1 MDLKEEDI
9 LGAGIG
15 SHWYY
20 HSKAAALR
28 RAVGAL
34 APRRLLDVGAG
45 SGFFSRHL
53 LERTPAESALCVDI
67 GYAADRDDRVAGK
80 PVLYRRDTGPTD
92 CDLVLMMDVLEHVD
106 DDRGLVRH
114 YADKVPGGA
123 HFLVTV
129 PAFEFLWS
137 GHDVFLEHKRRYR
150 LPEIETAMRDAG
162 LEIVRGSYY
171 FGLVFPLAAAVRL
184 ADRNTTEPRS
194 SLKKQ
199 GALTNALLTAIC
211 AAELPLFPINR
222 LAGLSCFVL
231 ARKAVSRPLT

>member
-15 SHWYY
+15 THWYY
-20 HSKAAALR
+20 RSKAAALC
-28 RAVGAL
+28 RAVASLG
-34 APRRLLDVGAG
+34 PKRLLDVGAG

-53 LERTPAESALCVDI
+53 LERTSAESALCVDI
-67 GYAADRDDRVAGK
+67 GYAADRDDSLAGK
-80 PVLYRRDTGPTD
+80 PVRFRRDTGPTD

-106 DDRGLVRH
+106 DDRGWCAITPTRCRT
-114 YADKVPGGA
+114 ARISWSRCRPSRSFGA
-123 HFLVTV
+123 VTN
-129 PAFEFLWS
+129 
-137 GHDVFLEHKRRYR
+137 VFLEHKRRYR
-150 LPEIETAMRDAG
+150 LTGIETVLRDAG

-171 FGLVFPLAAAVRL
+171 FGLIFPLAAAVRL

-199 GALTNALLTAIC
+199 GAVTNALLTATC
-211 AAELPLFPINR
+211 AAELPLLPWNR

-231 ARKAVSRPLT
+231 ARKP

>member
-9 LGAGIG
+9 LGADIG
-15 SHWYY
+15 RHWYY
-20 HSKAAALR
+20 RSKAAALR
-28 RAVGAL
+28 RAVGSL
-34 APRRLLDVGAG
+34 APKHLLDIGAG

-53 LERTPAESALCVDI
+53 LERTAAESALCVDI
-67 GYAADRDDRVAGK
+67 GYPADRDDSVAGK
-80 PVLYRRDTGPTD
+80 PVRYRRDTGPTD

-106 DDRGLVRH
+106 DDRWLVRH
-114 YADKVPGGA
+114 YADKVPSGA

-129 PAFEFLWS
+129 PAFAFLWS

-150 LPEIETAMRDAG
+150 LPEIESSMRDAG

-171 FGLVFPLAAAVRL
+171 FGFVFPLAAAVRL

-199 GALTNALLTAIC
+199 GTLTNGALTAIC
-211 AAELPLFPINR
+211 AAELPLFPLNR

-231 ARKAVSRPLT
+231 AKKP

>member
-9 LGAGIG
+9 LGADIG
-15 SHWYY
+15 HHWYY
-20 HSKAAALR
+20 RSKAVALR
-28 RAVGAL
+28 RLVGAL
-34 APRRLLDVGAG
+34 DARRILDVGAG

-53 LERTPAESALCVDI
+53 LAGTGAQSALCVDI
-67 GYAADRDDRVAGK
+67 GYPSDRDDSEGGK

-114 YADKVPGGA
+114 YAAKVPSGA

-129 PAFEFLWS
+129 PAFRFLWS

-150 LPEIETAMRDAG
+150 LGEIETTMRDAG
-162 LEIVRGSYY
+162 LQVVRGAYY
-171 FGLVFPLAAAVRL
+171 FGFVFPLAAAVRL
-184 ADRNTTEPRS
+184 ATRNTTEPRS
-194 SLKKQ
+194 SLRKHD
-199 GALTNALLTAIC
+199 ALTNGILGALC

-222 LAGLSCFVL
+222 LAGLSAFVL
-231 ARKAVSRPLT
+231 ARKP

>member
-15 SHWYY
+15 NHWYY
-20 HSKAAALR
+20 RSKAAALR
-28 RAVGAL
+28 RAVASL
-34 APRRLLDVGAG
+34 APKRLLDVGAG

-53 LERTPAESALCVDI
+53 LERTSAGSALCVDI
-67 GYAADRDDRVAGK
+67 GYPADRDDSVGGK
-80 PVLYRRDTGPTD
+80 PVRYRRDTGPTD

-114 YADKVPGGA
+114 YAGKVPDGA

-129 PAFEFLWS
+129 PAFDFLWS

-150 LPEIETAMRDAG
+150 LPAIESVLQEAG

-171 FGLVFPLAAAVRL
+171 FGFVFPLAAAVRL

-199 GALTNALLTAIC
+199 GTLTNALLTAIC
-211 AAELPLFPINR
+211 AAELPLFPLNR

-231 ARKAVSRPLT
+231 ARKP

>member
-9 LGAGIG
+9 LGSDIAR
-15 SHWYY
+15 HWYY
-20 HSKAAALR
+20 RSKAAALC
-28 RAVGAL
+28 RAVAGL
-34 APRRLLDVGAG
+34 RPRHLLDVGAG

-53 LERTPAESALCVDI
+53 LAETAAESALCVDI
-67 GYAADRDDRVAGK
+67 GYPADRDDSAAGK
-80 PVLYRRDTGPTD
+80 PVRYRRDTGPAD

-114 YADKVPGGA
+114 YADRVPSGA

-129 PAFEFLWS
+129 PAFSFLWS

-150 LPEIETAMRDAG
+150 LPEIEAVLGDAG
-162 LEIVRGSYY
+162 LEVVRGAYY

-194 SLKKQ
+194 SLKKH
-199 GALTNALLTAIC
+199 GAFANGLLTAIC
-211 AAELPLFPINR
+211 AAELPLFPVNR
-222 LAGLSCFVL
+222 LAGLSAFVL
-231 ARKAVSRPLT
+231 ARKP